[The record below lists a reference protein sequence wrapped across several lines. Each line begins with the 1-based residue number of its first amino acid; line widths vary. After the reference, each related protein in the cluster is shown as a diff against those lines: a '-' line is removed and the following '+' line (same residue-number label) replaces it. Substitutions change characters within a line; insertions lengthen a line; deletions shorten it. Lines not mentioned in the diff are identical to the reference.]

1 MAVIGVEDPGWFGVS
16 LKVFCLRNRVVKK
29 VDSASEEV
37 SVKMHLDAHL
47 DFFTPFLGRDLLMGM
62 TE

>member
-1 MAVIGVEDPGWFGVS
+1 MFLISGGIGVEDPGWFGVS
-16 LKVFCLRNRVVKK
+16 IKVLCLRNRVVKK

-47 DFFTPFLGRDLLMGM
+47 NFLPLFWG
-62 TE
+62 EIY